1 MKQLLMSL
9 VLAASFVAA
18 HAEEAALSEKTEE
31 GSATATAETP
41 CAKEALWPAF
51 FAFCEWP
58 ETPDLIG
65 LRLTIP
71 FSTKQENVTGLDVGL
86 WGRSKYFE
94 GIQINVFRSD
104 VKDELSGAQIGIYNS
119 AAQADAFGLQVGLWN
134 EAGRLNGVQCGLINA
149 VGEMGGLQVGLI
161 NRAEEFYGFQIG
173 AINIIRDAEV
183 RFCPF
188 VNIGF

>member
-1 MKQLLMSL
+1 MKKLLMSL
-9 VLAASFVAA
+9 VLAASVTAVY
-18 HAEEAALSEKTEE
+18 AEEATLAEE
-31 GSATATAETP
+31 GEASAVSAVPETP
-41 CAKEALWPAF
+41 RAEPALWPAF
-51 FAFCEWP
+51 FAFCQWP
-58 ETPDLIG
+58 ETPDLVG
-65 LRLTIP
+65 LRLTLP

-94 GIQINVFRSD
+94 GIQINVLRSD
-104 VKDELSGAQIGIYNS
+104 VKDELSGVQIGIYNS

-134 EAGRLNGVQCGLINA
+134 EAGRLNGVQCGLINV
-149 VGEMGGLQVGLI
+149 VGEMGGIQVGVI

-173 AINIIRDAEV
+173 AINIIRDAEL

>member
-1 MKQLLMSL
+1 MKKLLMSL
-9 VLAASFVAA
+9 VLAATCAA
-18 HAEEAALSEKTEE
+18 VYAEEAALAEEGE
-31 GSATATAETP
+31 GSAVSAVPEAPRAEP
-41 CAKEALWPAF
+41 ALWPAF
-51 FAFCEWP
+51 IGFCQWP
-58 ETPDLIG
+58 ETPDLVG

-94 GIQINVFRSD
+94 GIQINILRSD

-134 EAGRLNGVQCGLINA
+134 EAGRLNGVQCGLINV
-149 VGEMGGLQVGLI
+149 VGEMGGLQVGII

-173 AINIIRDAEV
+173 AINIIRDAEL